1 MVEKFKILSAGR
13 DSKGLNIFKSSAYK
27 EHEQTPMAQVF
38 WALRW
43 SVGVWLVCAL
53 TFCFSF
59 IFEHIWR
66 YGWSDATLDWIKI
79 YLHNMMT
86 SGGMSVIAEIPYWI
100 LRCVMHPDYACI
112 VPVLPIIAYFFLV
125 DDTLKGEFNPHG
137 KDKFDKKSSREANE
151 QDVEKMGLFKGFMM
165 VLGYFKKKPL
175 MLPKTLSVLCLAPPG
190 TGKTEGIV
198 LPTIFGCPGVSMIIN
213 DPKPEL
219 DGKSSAYRAAKVGPV
234 FIMDWAGQDEPEKVF
249 IILRGTGKRY
259 LLSFVEPVITG
270 TYTIQYRTT
279 RIVC

>member
-112 VPVLPIIAYFFLV
+112 VNEYLMEIPGCFSNNSLMLFLIISSRFSSFFLQ
-125 DDTLKGEFNPHG
+125 
-137 KDKFDKKSSREANE
+137 KSRKIMEIS
-151 QDVEKMGLFKGFMM
+151 
-165 VLGYFKKKPL
+165 
-175 MLPKTLSVLCLAPPG
+175 TLS
-190 TGKTEGIV
+190 E
-198 LPTIFGCPGVSMIIN
+198 LPDTSLIC
-213 DPKPEL
+213 
-219 DGKSSAYRAAKVGPV
+219 
-234 FIMDWAGQDEPEKVF
+234 Q
-249 IILRGTGKRY
+249 
-259 LLSFVEPVITG
+259 
-270 TYTIQYRTT
+270 
-279 RIVC
+279 